1 MISVDNI
8 IYLSGI
14 LSLLSIFIIILSIKN
29 DTSVYSQIM
38 YKICITEGVF
48 IYSRLV
54 VEKVDII
61 LQLTSKFPIIPKNLI
76 YLSNFYLNIITCLYT
91 ILLNCALSLEMF
103 FILRNPVAQQ
113 KNRVT
118 KYSII
123 IFTFCFTEF
132 IVLFWYFSDL
142 KDKDNVR
149 NTFFDTIK
157 RILLLNLLAYVLFLI
172 IGIISIVLL
181 INRFCCGRFII
192 KNIKNNFVIRHIL
205 YTFFYL
211 IVFFPTMLFVI
222 DLNLSQFEIKN
233 QNLLKDFALIS
244 NLSISFIMFFF
255 RQPNLKKILFSCL
268 KKKDNL
274 NRFSVLHEE
283 DSNFF
288 GKDQPLTTV
297 ISSCMNLEF
306 MCCILYGLNNIFE
319 DMKNRKEDKLDLIR
333 KTTLNLKNES
343 DLKGINISDDIENQV
358 QKKYYSLIS
367 KNLNELEP
375 KDFSKQKQHKIKYQ
389 QLFDNQIDVS
399 TFKIEMNKK
408 KHQNIITINSF
419 LNDSLDDYSIK
430 SISMTIKSLNTYDAE
445 IIEYCPK
452 VFKYLRKID
461 DIDEKI
467 CESLNPIEN
476 FDNINKMKESQGKS
490 GSFFFFSYDNQFII
504 KTINNEELNTLLNP
518 FMENYY
524 NHIIE
529 NEQTLLAKLYG
540 AYSIIIGGVSKINI
554 VLMQNI
560 NPLGF
565 DNLYFKHYFDLKG
578 SLQGRRTANMRKV
591 ERGHALKDLDFLNIQ
606 KMNDELIDFNS
617 GIISEVLD
625 KLYSDLNMLK
635 ISNIMDY
642 SLLFYIYEIP
652 PQNKEQDYNKVFE
665 MFADERYKYKIF
677 KSNKLKYIYILGI
690 IDYLQSY
697 NARKFLENKYKY
709 IFHGKNIKN
718 ISAVEPEFYAKRM
731 YNFAKE
737 NIFVES

>member
-1 MISVDNI
+1 
-8 IYLSGI
+8 
-14 LSLLSIFIIILSIKN
+14 
-29 DTSVYSQIM
+29 
-38 YKICITEGVF
+38 
-48 IYSRLV
+48 
-54 VEKVDII
+54 
-61 LQLTSKFPIIPKNLI
+61 
-76 YLSNFYLNIITCLYT
+76 
-91 ILLNCALSLEMF
+91 MF

-274 NRFSVLHEE
+274 NKFSVLHEE

-375 KDFSKQKQHKIKYQ
+375 KDFSKKKQHKIKYQ
-389 QLFDNQIDVS
+389 QLFDNQIDV
-399 TFKIEMNKK
+399 
-408 KHQNIITINSF
+408 
-419 LNDSLDDYSIK
+419 
-430 SISMTIKSLNTYDAE
+430 
-445 IIEYCPK
+445 
-452 VFKYLRKID
+452 
-461 DIDEKI
+461 
-467 CESLNPIEN
+467 
-476 FDNINKMKESQGKS
+476 
-490 GSFFFFSYDNQFII
+490 
-504 KTINNEELNTLLNP
+504 
-518 FMENYY
+518 
-524 NHIIE
+524 
-529 NEQTLLAKLYG
+529 
-540 AYSIIIGGVSKINI
+540 
-554 VLMQNI
+554 
-560 NPLGF
+560 
-565 DNLYFKHYFDLKG
+565 
-578 SLQGRRTANMRKV
+578 
-591 ERGHALKDLDFLNIQ
+591 
-606 KMNDELIDFNS
+606 
-617 GIISEVLD
+617 
-625 KLYSDLNMLK
+625 
-635 ISNIMDY
+635 
-642 SLLFYIYEIP
+642 
-652 PQNKEQDYNKVFE
+652 
-665 MFADERYKYKIF
+665 
-677 KSNKLKYIYILGI
+677 
-690 IDYLQSY
+690 
-697 NARKFLENKYKY
+697 
-709 IFHGKNIKN
+709 
-718 ISAVEPEFYAKRM
+718 
-731 YNFAKE
+731 
-737 NIFVES
+737 